1 MKNIL
6 EIHDLNVSVNG
17 EEILHKINLE
27 VPEGEVHAVFGPN
40 GSGKTSLMMT
50 IMGFSNYKI
59 TSGKIIF
66 EGNDIT
72 DLGLTERARLG
83 IAVAL
88 QRPPTIKGV
97 RLRQVLDYAYSQ
109 NPEIE
114 KELQELIKANNLEK
128 FFERDINDGLSGGEI
143 RRAELLQL
151 LATRPKFA
159 MLDEPDSGVD
169 IEALELIGEMA
180 KRLFSI
186 DICHPADRRSGLI
199 ITHTGQILDS
209 VYADKAHVMLEGTIE
224 GCGNAQIVLDTI
236 CDAGYSQCLTC
247 IKRKAHQS

>member
-6 EIHDLNVSVNG
+6 EIHDLNVTVKG
-17 EEILHKINLE
+17 EEILHQINME
-27 VPEGEVHAVFGPN
+27 VPEGEVHALFGPN

-50 IMGFSNYKI
+50 IMGFSGYKI

-66 EGNDIT
+66 NGEDVT
-72 DLGLTERARLG
+72 DLGLTERARRG
-83 IAVAL
+83 IAVAQ

-97 RLRQVLDYAYSQ
+97 QLSQVLDYAYSQ
-109 NPEIE
+109 DPATEQE
-114 KELQELIKANNLEK
+114 LKELITANKLDK
-128 FFERDINDGLSGGEI
+128 FLDRDINDGLSGGEI
-143 RRAELLQL
+143 RRVELLQL

-180 KRLFSI
+180 KRLFSV
-186 DICHPADRRSGLI
+186 DICRPASRRSGLI
-199 ITHTGQILDS
+199 ITHTGQILES
-209 VYADKAHVMLEGTIE
+209 VYADKAHVMMDGTVE

>member
-1 MKNIL
+1 MNNIL
-6 EIHDLNVSVNG
+6 EIHDLNVTVRG
-17 EEILHKINLE
+17 DEILNKINIE
-27 VPEGEVHAVFGPN
+27 VPEGEVHAIFGPN

-50 IMGFSNYKI
+50 IMGFSDYKI

-66 EGNDIT
+66 EGEDIT
-72 DLGLTERARLG
+72 ELGLTERARKG
-83 IAVAL
+83 IAVAQ

-97 RLRQVLDYAYSQ
+97 RLRQVLDYAYAQ
-109 NPEIE
+109 NAANAR
-114 KELQELIKANNLEK
+114 ELEDLITANGMDK
-128 FFERDINDGLSGGEI
+128 FLDRDINDGLSGGEI
-143 RRAELLQL
+143 RRVELLQL

-186 DICHPADRRSGLI
+186 DISHPAFRRSGLI
-199 ITHTGQILDS
+199 ITHTGQILEN
-209 VYADKAHVMLEGTIE
+209 VYADKAHVMLDGTIE

-236 CDAGYSQCLTC
+236 YDSGYSQCLTC
-247 IKRKAHQS
+247 IKRKVNQ

>member
-6 EIHDLNVSVNG
+6 EIHDLNVNVRG
-17 EEILHKINLE
+17 EEILHHINME
-27 VPEGEVHAVFGPN
+27 VAEGEVHAVFGPN

-50 IMGFSNYKI
+50 IMGFSGYKI

-66 EGNDIT
+66 EGQDIT
-72 DLGLTERARLG
+72 DLGLTERAQLG
-83 IAVAL
+83 IAVAQ

-97 RLRQVLDYAYSQ
+97 RLRQVLDYVLQANSELAE
-109 NPEIE
+109 EIE
-114 KELQELIKANNLEK
+114 SIIQTNHLEK
-128 FFERDINDGLSGGEI
+128 FLDRDINDGLSGGEI
-143 RRAELLQL
+143 RRIELLQL

-169 IEALELIGEMA
+169 IEALELIGDMA
-180 KRLFSI
+180 KRLYSA
-186 DICHPADRRSGLI
+186 DVCRPASRRSGLI
-199 ITHTGQILDS
+199 ITHTGQILES
-209 VYADKAHVMLEGTIE
+209 VYADKAHVMMEGTIE

-247 IKRKAHQS
+247 IRRKGSEE

>member
-1 MKNIL
+1 MNNIL
-6 EIHDLNVSVNG
+6 EIHNLNVTVRG
-17 EEILHKINLE
+17 DEILNNINIE
-27 VPEGEVHAVFGPN
+27 VPEGEVHAIFGPN

-50 IMGFSNYKI
+50 IMGFSGYKI

-66 EGNDIT
+66 EGEDIT
-72 DLGLTERARLG
+72 ELGLTERARMG
-83 IAVAL
+83 IAVAQ

-97 RLRQVLDYAYSQ
+97 RLRQVLDYAYAQ
-109 NPEIE
+109 DAANAR
-114 KELQELIKANNLEK
+114 ELEDLITTNNMDK
-128 FFERDINDGLSGGEI
+128 FLDRDINDGLSGGEI
-143 RRAELLQL
+143 RRVELLQL

-169 IEALELIGEMA
+169 IEALELIGEMS

-186 DICHPADRRSGLI
+186 DICRPASRRSGLI
-199 ITHTGQILDS
+199 ITHTGQILES
-209 VYADKAHVMLEGTIE
+209 VYADKAHVMMDGTIE

-247 IKRKAHQS
+247 IKRKVNQ

>member
-6 EIHDLNVSVNG
+6 EIHDLNVTVRG
-17 EEILHKINLE
+17 EEILHKINME
-27 VPEGEVHAVFGPN
+27 IPEGEVHAIFGPN

-50 IMGFSNYKI
+50 IMGFSGYQI

-66 EGNDIT
+66 EGQDIT

-83 IAVAL
+83 IAVAQ

-97 RLRQVLDYAYSQ
+97 RLRQVLDYAFEQ
-109 NPEIE
+109 NAETA
-114 KELQELIKANNLEK
+114 KELESLIKDNNLEK
-128 FFERDINDGLSGGEI
+128 FMDRDINDGLSGGEI
-143 RRAELLQL
+143 RRVELLQL

-180 KRLFSI
+180 KKLFSV
-186 DICHPADRRSGLI
+186 DICRPASRRSGLI
-199 ITHTGQILDS
+199 ITHTGQILES
-209 VYADKAHVMLEGTIE
+209 VYADKAHVMMEGTIE

-236 CDAGYSQCLTC
+236 CDSGYSQCLVC
-247 IKRKAHQS
+247 IKRKGNL